1 MNRPDTATATLP
13 LNEPETSPLRQA
25 YEAARLPQLRIP
37 FDAALRNPAL
47 RICLQNAAEARAR
60 RKR

>member
-1 MNRPDTATATLP
+1 MNRPDTITATLP
-13 LNEPETSPLRQA
+13 LPEPETSPLRQA

-47 RICLQNAAEARAR
+47 RICLQCSAEAKAR
-60 RKR
+60 RKA